1 MNTSD
6 EPLLLGFLKS
16 PMSLLQS
23 FKEILKPCKTLSS
36 SSSPSLSS
44 QSSTQSLFSQQ
55 ESDPTVFSRKPPK
68 SSISRQLQR
77 LEDDYLALTQ
87 ESEVTDLQ
95 NLETQHGHVEKK
107 GDDEEEEEKE

>member
-1 MNTSD
+1 
-6 EPLLLGFLKS
+6 
-16 PMSLLQS
+16 MSLLQS
-23 FKEILKPCKTLSS
+23 FKETLKPCKTLSS

-55 ESDPTVFSRKPPK
+55 ESDRTGFSRKPPK